1 MNRDDWKVIIG
12 GAIFAAFV
20 FFSLYALAF
29 AGEPRLPFGNCEA
42 VRSAVAEHG
51 RIAAVRWAREH
62 GYTWSQI
69 AEARKCLR

>member
-1 MNRDDWKVIIG
+1 MNLTRSDYI
-12 GAIFAAFV
+12 AAFV
-20 FFSLYALAF
+20 GGLLTFLMLVGFAF
-29 AGEPRLPFGNCEA
+29 AGEARLPFGNCEA